1 MTSYHKSRKN
11 TILENIA
18 QLKGLTIV
26 AIKSIE
32 YGSIFPLRRLT
43 LLKVPFAPILSCLLN
58 YEYIYFK
65 DEESCEEFTLAAYPS
80 YKLKNLVNIAFG
92 REVGRKTQVRES
104 LFCG

>member
-1 MTSYHKSRKN
+1 MQMDKVSGLQEYYDPNDDIRSQIKKKN
-11 TILENIA
+11 DLENIA

-58 YEYIYFK
+58 YEYI
-65 DEESCEEFTLAAYPS
+65 SRT
-80 YKLKNLVNIAFG
+80 KNHV
-92 REVGRKTQVRES
+92 KSS
-104 LFCG
+104 LWQHTPRIN